1 MAEPV
6 EGASPAIALK
16 CLGGR
21 SAPPGIADDLKR
33 LAELPRSARD
43 RLWQVLAPTLRE
55 PLPGN
60 LDALLDDFCRRHG
73 SSRPRLAPVLAAC
86 RFIVRAAS
94 LIDLSADDLAS
105 DVAALTDADGEAVA
119 VLSGGYDAAKE
130 LLRREVKHETLADH
144 GNLLESVDW
153 RMDVVASSNRGGRL
167 ALPVAVLTFR
177 YREGE
182 KKRRLTLQLE
192 PQSVQELKA
201 ICERILT

>member
-1 MAEPV
+1 MADQAD
-6 EGASPAIALK
+6 G
-16 CLGGR
+16 
-21 SAPPGIADDLKR
+21 DDLVSLRCLSGRPAPAGMAADLRR
-33 LAELPRSARD
+33 LKDLPKLARD
-43 RLWQVLAPTLRE
+43 RLWQALAPALRE
-55 PLPGN
+55 PLPKDI
-60 LDALLDDFCRRHG
+60 DASLDDFCRRYG
-73 SSRPRLAPVLAAC
+73 ATRAGLAPVLAAC
-86 RFIVRAAS
+86 RFLVRTAS
-94 LIDLSADDLAS
+94 LIDLSSDDLAA
-105 DVAALTDADGEAVA
+105 DVEALAGGDMDIVT

-182 KKRRLTLQLE
+182 KRRRLTLQLE
-192 PQSVQELKA
+192 PESVRDLKA